1 VVVLPARTQRGEQ
14 TRAAIFAAALDLFRG
29 RGYEATTMRAIA
41 QRAGV
46 SLGSSYHYFPT
57 KGHLVLEFYRHVHS
71 LHRAASEPILARER
85 DLSARLRGVIR
96 AVVMTCEPFH
106 DVAASIFA
114 TVADPASPLN
124 AFGAE
129 AAALREAVIGLYA
142 EVVVGADAAV
152 QEDVAS
158 ELPRLLWLYQMGV
171 LYFWM
176 LDRSPGRLRTLEVID
191 ETTDLIVRLL
201 ALANLPPLRRSR
213 RRLLALVRSVADE
226 MPLFPYPA
234 EGENKPHAKRG
245 QRCGG
250 SY

>member
-1 VVVLPARTQRGEQ
+1 VETLPARTRRGEL
-14 TRAAIFAAALDLFRG
+14 TRAGIFAAALELFRE

-41 QRAGV
+41 DRAGV

-57 KGHLVLEFYRHVHS
+57 KSHLVLEFYRHVHR

-85 DLSARLRGVIR
+85 DLAARLRGVIR

-106 DVAASIFA
+106 DVSASIFA

-124 AFGAE
+124 AFGGE
-129 AAALREAVIGLYA
+129 AAPLREEVIGLYA
-142 EVVVGADAAV
+142 EVVLGADARLP
-152 QEDVAS
+152 EDVAA

-176 LDRSPGRLRTLEVID
+176 LDRSAGRLRTLEVID
-191 ETTDLIVRLL
+191 ETTDLIVRLV

-213 RRLLALVRSVADE
+213 QRLLALVRGIAEEV
-226 MPLFPYPA
+226 PA
-234 EGENKPHAKRG
+234 AGAG
-245 QRCGG
+245 QAQG
-250 SY
+250 SEEV